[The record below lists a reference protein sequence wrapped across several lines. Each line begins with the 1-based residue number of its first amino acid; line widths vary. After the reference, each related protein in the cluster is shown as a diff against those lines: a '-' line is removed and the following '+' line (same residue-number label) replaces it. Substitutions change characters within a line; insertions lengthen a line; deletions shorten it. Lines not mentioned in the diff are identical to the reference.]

1 MLSLIGTAATLWL
14 AITGKLEL
22 YIHPRYV
29 PFTVTMALIAAV
41 VSVAGFLMTREHS
54 EHPDEHAD
62 PDTHTDPDVPKSGR
76 LRAAGSLL
84 TVIAA
89 VLGLLF
95 LPPSALTA
103 EAANQRDLN
112 FSGTLS
118 RHQTNDL
125 LQEEP
130 DGFNV
135 RDWASLLRYSPGE
148 DYFAGKTATVTGF
161 ITADRKDPTNVF
173 YVTRFVVSCCTV
185 DAQPVGV
192 PVHQPGWQ
200 KDYKSGSWVTAAGG
214 FGRNPNQD
222 STNPILM
229 TAAQITPAAEPQRP
243 YLH

>member
-14 AITGKLEL
+14 ALTGKLEL

-29 PFTVTMALIAAV
+29 PFTVSMALIAAA
-41 VSVAGFLMTREHS
+41 VSIAGFVMRQEDS
-54 EHPDEHAD
+54 EDPHGHPDAE
-62 PDTHTDPDVPKSGR
+62 PPKTGR

-84 TVIAA
+84 IVTAA
-89 VLGLLF
+89 VLGLLI
-95 LPPSALTA
+95 LPPSPLTA

-112 FSGTLS
+112 HSGTLS
-118 RHQTNDL
+118 RHQTTDL
-125 LQEEP
+125 LQNDP
-130 DGFNV
+130 GDFTV

-148 DYFAGKTATVTGF
+148 DYFADKTPTITGF
-161 ITADRKDPTNVF
+161 ITADPKDATNVF

-192 PVHQPGWQ
+192 PVRQAGWQ
-200 KDYKSGSWVTAAGG
+200 KQYKQGNWITATGG

-222 STNPILM
+222 STNAILM
-229 TAAQITPAAEPQRP
+229 TDPQITPTTEPQRP